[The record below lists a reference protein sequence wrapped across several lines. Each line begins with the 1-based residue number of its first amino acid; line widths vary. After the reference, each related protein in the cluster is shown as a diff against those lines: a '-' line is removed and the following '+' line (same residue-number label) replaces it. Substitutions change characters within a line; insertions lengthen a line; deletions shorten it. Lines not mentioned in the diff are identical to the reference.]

1 MNGDV
6 GRGAESAIGVVRG
19 AVSVGVRDL
28 YRAQGCDQKDTE
40 QREENSPG
48 MIGAKSLVGMS
59 HIGKCSYGAGSVF
72 VM

>member
-28 YRAQGCDQKDTE
+28 YRAQDGDQKDAE
-40 QREENSPG
+40 QREEDSPG
-48 MIGAKSLVGMS
+48 MVCAML
-59 HIGKCSYGAGSVF
+59 SV
-72 VM
+72 VSTHTSPL